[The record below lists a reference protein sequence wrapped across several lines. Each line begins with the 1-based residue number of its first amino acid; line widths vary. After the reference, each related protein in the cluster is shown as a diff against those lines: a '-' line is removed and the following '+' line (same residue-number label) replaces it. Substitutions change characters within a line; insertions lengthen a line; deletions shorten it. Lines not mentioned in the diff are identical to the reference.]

1 MIGRRTC
8 PRPVKSQHC
17 ELPDEGLIDLNAQNQ
32 RLAPKAYQRILD
44 LILSGETRPG
54 TYLNE
59 RQLADMLE
67 MSRTPVRDALLML
80 EAEGLIVR
88 HGRLGV
94 QIKEMRIEE
103 FFDALQIRAL
113 LEPAV
118 ARMAAGKVD
127 GTELDKLEKA
137 LHSALKKANGVD
149 RSLTRWID
157 DHLHGLISECA
168 GNPQLTSIVRNLR
181 RKTQIFDLKNVP
193 ERAAA
198 TCHEHL
204 EIVAA
209 LRSGDSDESAKAM
222 TRHLEQVQASIIARL
237 NRI

>member
-1 MIGRRTC
+1 M
-8 PRPVKSQHC
+8 
-17 ELPDEGLIDLNAQNQ
+17 NAQNQ

-44 LILSGETRPG
+44 LILSGETQPG

-59 RQLADMLE
+59 RQLADMLD

-118 ARMAAGKVD
+118 ARMAAGKID
-127 GTELDKLEKA
+127 DAELDKLENA
-137 LHSALKKANGVD
+137 LHSALTKADNAQDGLD
-149 RSLTRWID
+149 RSLARWID
-157 DHLHGLISECA
+157 DRLHGLISECA
-168 GNPQLTSIVRNLR
+168 DNPQLTSIVRNLR

-193 ERAAA
+193 ERAIA
-198 TCHEHL
+198 TCQEHL
-204 EIVAA
+204 EIIAA
-209 LRSGDSDESAKAM
+209 LRIGNSDESAKAM

>member
-1 MIGRRTC
+1 
-8 PRPVKSQHC
+8 
-17 ELPDEGLIDLNAQNQ
+17 
-32 RLAPKAYQRILD
+32 
-44 LILSGETRPG
+44 
-54 TYLNE
+54 
-59 RQLADMLE
+59 
-67 MSRTPVRDALLML
+67 ML

-113 LEPAV
+113 LEPPV

-127 GTELDKLEKA
+127 NTELDKLENA
-137 LHSALKKANGVD
+137 LHSAATKADDAQDSVD

-168 GNPQLTSIVRNLR
+168 GNPQLTLIVRNLR

>member
-1 MIGRRTC
+1 
-8 PRPVKSQHC
+8 
-17 ELPDEGLIDLNAQNQ
+17 
-32 RLAPKAYQRILD
+32 
-44 LILSGETRPG
+44 
-54 TYLNE
+54 
-59 RQLADMLE
+59 
-67 MSRTPVRDALLML
+67 MSRTPVRDALLIL

-103 FFDALQIRAL
+103 FLDALQIRAL

-127 GTELDKLEKA
+127 GTELDKLENA
-137 LHSALKKANGVD
+137 LHSALTKVDHAQDGVD

-209 LRSGDSDESAKAM
+209 LRSGDSDESGKAM